1 MVLMM
6 RQFEAVSVVQKK
18 ENITF
23 DRHFPSFLIEDYELE
38 LCNTKTNGLT
48 RTMGHNKEMMAPCCA
63 EFRSLDAHAV
73 NTDEEFFFYGQED
86 LSAFQIERYNNQ
98 GHTFQIDFV
107 DLRSSVFSMNVLVF
121 NTAVFDGH
129 VVYDIT
135 VCNLN
140 HADLP

>member
-1 MVLMM
+1 MM

-38 LCNTKTNGLT
+38 LRNTKPNELA
-48 RTMGHNKEMMAPCCA
+48 RTMGHRKGMKAPCCT

-73 NTDEEFFFYGQED
+73 NADEEFFFYQQED
-86 LSAFQIERYNNQ
+86 LSTSREQTERYTNQ
-98 GHTFQIDFV
+98 GHTFQIDLV